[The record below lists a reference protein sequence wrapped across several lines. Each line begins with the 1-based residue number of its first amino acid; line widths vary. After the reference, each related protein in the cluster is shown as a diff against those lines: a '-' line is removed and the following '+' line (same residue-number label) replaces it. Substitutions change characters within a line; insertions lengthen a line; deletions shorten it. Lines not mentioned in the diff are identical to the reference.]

1 VSLPRLPTGL
11 RIYPEKAAPSRCL
24 GVHELRRGS
33 MWKKS
38 YSEINYYADTKN
50 MKKAARVRPSLLVDI
65 ATLKAMAENFLDI
78 LEQGVGPEDPRVWKR
93 PLVKWNKKGE
103 EKTYYRWYC
112 SWHDGNK
119 TITEYLGKYML
130 ISLVF
135 IVGISLA
142 LSFSFFKATL

>member
-1 VSLPRLPTGL
+1 
-11 RIYPEKAAPSRCL
+11 
-24 GVHELRRGS
+24 
-33 MWKKS
+33 M
-38 YSEINYYADTKN
+38 
-50 MKKAARVRPSLLVDI
+50 
-65 ATLKAMAENFLDI
+65 
-78 LEQGVGPEDPRVWKR
+78 WKR
-93 PLVKWNKKGE
+93 PFIKRDKKGE

-142 LSFSFFKATL
+142 LSFSFFKVTL